1 MLKEKLLKLLNYY
14 YFLKN
19 YYIYHILFV
28 YTFFLRITY
37 TYAEI
42 TISHFFTF
50 LLSKYENIDT
60 SENDGNF
67 FYYFTHFFNF
77 NSKSDDKFLNTKLFV
92 VVYLPICLK
101 CFYTLF
107 FDYISYYIYMYY
119 YFDKI
124 NNDFKKVYYSS
135 ISYEHSKVNQ
145 NECMYGDLD
154 KNGKGNIRESNK
166 LKKSSV
172 GPKKKIRA
180 YIISKRKKISQND
193 FLNKLNGISFEK
205 YKIYLLKKKM
215 NYILSEKR
223 KSVLTIGRH
232 NTNEIMKPLSGSE
245 YEREQKKCMKI
256 KIEKCDDN
264 HMSNMLADS
273 SNALRGAKKN
283 VFYNL
288 KKQKNQKI
296 YNNSNGNNP
305 LQNSQFKKKHKISI
319 LEKVYMKMKNYYNPE
334 QNGGEYVSLTN
345 EDDKDCINIHKNH
358 SNNKTEYSDN
368 SFAPKYKN
376 YIYKENVYNNR
387 GKNNLLNFR
396 LDKKKETSK
405 NNDYYIKLEDIKKDS
420 DIKYNMNGNLSVS
433 STYYST
439 LNSQCSNKNKNK
451 NNFEAYCFENN
462 NNIVIGPVQNEDI
475 TNGNNQKKDNYY
487 NDGFMKKVNNNIKV
501 NFDEHENDEKTNEKR
516 RKSNKSLKGSLKVD
530 YLFKDSNELT
540 ENDLKAIEHNNDYE
554 YYYYYN
560 KFKSFRYGTEDNNPS
575 IREIINNKINED
587 YYHLKLNILILSC
600 IIIQIF
606 NSFILILISSNFIR
620 KKEYIYF
627 LCFLYSLLESVTD
640 VISDNIFFLCGK
652 FTNIYR
658 TEFSLNTIYVI
669 QVISKMILSISTIFI
684 YFVYH
689 IFFILYEHVNI
700 MIINTFIKAL
710 SIFILSFI
718 FLKNKDKILKHSQNE
733 YILNVNFDKKKD
745 ELDNNK
751 AKSVNSFSKKS
762 NMSSKNTFENDV
774 LKGEKQNNYTILRKN
789 SKENLL
795 TEENETTK
803 KNVYIFDQAYKSNWE
818 SYYNN
823 GAQNYTS
830 PNFRNNIFEGGELNI
845 DDLLTHT
852 TYNENDEE
860 SVYPFSTYYKLKEW
874 VVNNVNYF
882 KCECCRLKDIAIGGQ
897 DIYDVNSKNDY
908 TLLTIMPSKYEE
920 EIYHKKYNMDYKT
933 NNNKRTSIIEN
944 IKNAFKNNVFKCYPS
959 FKNSFIEK
967 YNSLIE
973 KDMKIIEQEKKN
985 IKNRNGDNMLNK
997 LYSDD
1002 TILSEND
1009 NNYLY
1014 TKQDKIQIKQ
1024 HKKKKRIFT
1033 YPIKLLLNNLNFSNI
1048 FYICL
1053 LLIIPT
1059 FERIFLN
1066 YKIKNIHLDMH
1077 SYCYLNFAGYV
1088 TDLVG
1093 LYIYISYFNED
1104 SYTSSIFISSIINI
1118 LLLSLRFILFQNK
1131 FNQLWLLFLEIILK
1145 SLHKTFFY
1153 IPIYILVTKAYI
1165 KSIYNLMCSFYSSML
1180 DASSFV
1186 SYYFEYLI
1194 LSYYNIEESK
1204 DVFTLVYIIF
1214 LVLHLL
1220 SMVIISKLKKT

>member
-135 ISYEHSKVNQ
+135 IPYEPNKVNQ
-145 NECMYGDLD
+145 NECMYIDHD
-154 KNGKGNIRESNK
+154 KNGKGNKRESKK
-166 LKKSSV
+166 LKNNLV
-172 GPKKKIRA
+172 GPPKKIRA

-193 FLNKLNGISFEK
+193 FLNKLNDIPFER
-205 YKIYLLKKKM
+205 YKTYLLKKKM

-232 NTNEIMKPLSGSE
+232 NTNEIMKPLGGSE
-245 YEREQKKCMKI
+245 YGKNQKSCMKI

-264 HMSNMLADS
+264 HMNNILADS
-273 SNALRGAKKN
+273 SNTLRVAKKN

-288 KKQKNQKI
+288 KKKKNQKI
-296 YNNSNGNNP
+296 YNNSNSNNL
-305 LQNSQFKKKHKISI
+305 LQNSKFKKKHKISI

-334 QNGGEYVSLTN
+334 PNGGEYVSLTN
-345 EDDKDCINIHKNH
+345 EDDKDCISMHKNN
-358 SNNKTEYSDN
+358 SDNKTEYSDN

-376 YIYKENVYNNR
+376 YIYKENVHTDR

-396 LDKKKETSK
+396 LDKKKEMSK
-405 NNDYYIKLEDIKKDS
+405 NHDYYIKLEDIKKDS
-420 DIKYNMNGNLSVS
+420 DIKYNMNEILNISD
-433 STYYST
+433 THYST
-439 LNSQCSNKNKNK
+439 LNSQCSNKN
-451 NNFEAYCFENN
+451 NFEAYRFESS
-462 NNIVIGPVQNEDI
+462 NNIVVCPVQNENI
-475 TNGNNQKKDNYY
+475 INGDNLKSSNYY
-487 NDGFMKKVNNNIKV
+487 NEYFMEKVNNNVKV
-501 NFDEHENDEKTNEKR
+501 NFDEYEDDEKLDEKR

-560 KFKSFRYGTEDNNPS
+560 KFKSFRYGIEDNNPS

-733 YILNVNFDKKKD
+733 YILSANFDEKND
-745 ELDNNK
+745 ELDSSK
-751 AKSVNSFSKKS
+751 PKSVNSFSTKL
-762 NMSSKNTFENDV
+762 NVSSKNSEENDV
-774 LKGEKQNNYTILRKN
+774 LKKEKQNNQTILRKN
-789 SKENLL
+789 SEENLL

-803 KNVYIFDQAYKSNWE
+803 KNVYIFDQAYKNNWE

-823 GAQNYTS
+823 GTQNYRS
-830 PNFRNNIFEGGELNI
+830 PNFKNNIFKGEELNI

-860 SVYPFSTYYKLKEW
+860 SVHAFSTFYKLKKW

-882 KCECCRLKDIAIGGQ
+882 KCECCKLKDIVTGGQ
-897 DIYDVNSKNDY
+897 NVYDMNSKDDY

-920 EIYHKKYNMDYKT
+920 EIYHKKYNIDYKT
-933 NNNKRTSIIEN
+933 NNNKRTSIVEN
-944 IKNAFKNNVFKCYPS
+944 IKNAFKNNAFICYPS

-973 KDMKIIEQEKKN
+973 KDMKIMEQEKKN

-1014 TKQDKIQIKQ
+1014 TKQDKIQIKK

-1220 SMVIISKLKKT
+1220 SMVIISKLKKA

>member
-50 LLSKYENIDT
+50 LLNKYDNIDT
-60 SENDGNF
+60 NDNDGNL

-77 NSKSDDKFLNTKLFV
+77 NNKSDDKFLNTKLFV

-124 NNDFKKVYYSS
+124 NDFKKVYYSS
-135 ISYEHSKVNQ
+135 IPYELSKLHQ
-145 NECMYGDLD
+145 NECIYVDRD
-154 KNGKGNIRESNK
+154 KNGKGNRRESKK
-166 LKKSSV
+166 LKKNPIT
-172 GPKKKIRA
+172 PKKKIRA

-193 FLNKLNGISFEK
+193 FLNKLNDIPFER
-205 YKIYLLKKKM
+205 YKIYLLKKKI
-215 NYILSEKR
+215 NDLLSGKR

-232 NTNEIMKPLSGSE
+232 NTNEMMNPLSGRE
-245 YEREQKKCMKI
+245 YEKEQKRCMKI
-256 KIEKCDDN
+256 KIEKCDDKHIRGVLN
-264 HMSNMLADS
+264 GNSNT
-273 SNALRGAKKN
+273 RGIVKKN

-288 KKQKNQKI
+288 KKKKQKK
-296 YNNSNGNNP
+296 YNNSNGED
-305 LQNSQFKKKHKISI
+305 LLKNSQFKKKHKISI
-319 LEKVYMKMKNYYNPE
+319 LEKVYMKMKKYYNGE
-334 QNGGEYVSLTN
+334 RTGGEYVSLTN
-345 EDDKDCINIHKNH
+345 EGDNDSINH
-358 SNNKTEYSDN
+358 SNNKNEYSDN

-376 YIYKENVYNNR
+376 YIYKENVHNYR
-387 GKNNLLNFR
+387 GKNNFLNFR
-396 LDKKKETSK
+396 LDRKKKASK
-405 NNDYYIKLEDIKKDS
+405 NNDCYIKLEDTEKNS
-420 DIKYNMNGNLSVS
+420 DVKYNVNGELKIPDMYCS
-433 STYYST
+433 S
-439 LNSQCSNKNKNK
+439 LNSQCSSKNKSKNI
-451 NNFEAYCFENN
+451 NNFETYRFENN
-462 NNIVIGPVQNEDI
+462 NNKLVNPIKNEDI
-475 TNGNNQKKDNYY
+475 ANRHHLNNDNYY
-487 NDGFMKKVNNNIKV
+487 KDDFMEKVNKDNNGKV
-501 NFDEHENDEKTNEKR
+501 KFDECERENDEKTNEKR
-516 RKSNKSLKGSLKVD
+516 RNSNKSLKGSLKID

-540 ENDLKAIEHNNDYE
+540 ESYIKSNEDNNDYE
-554 YYYYYN
+554 YYYYYYYN
-560 KFKSFRYGTEDNNPS
+560 KFKSFRYGSEDNNSS
-575 IREIINNKINED
+575 IREIINNKINEE

-600 IIIQIF
+600 IIIQVF

-620 KKEYIYF
+620 KKEYIYIF
-627 LCFLYSLLESVTD
+627 CFLYSLLESVTD

-710 SIFILSFI
+710 SIFVLSFI

-733 YILNVNFDKKKD
+733 YIINANFDEIKD
-745 ELDNNK
+745 ELDNNDNK
-751 AKSVNSFSKKS
+751 TKSVNSFSKKS
-762 NMSSKNTFENDV
+762 SVSSKSTFEYGV
-774 LKGEKQNNYTILRKN
+774 LEGEKQNSYRTLRRN
-789 SKENLL
+789 N
-795 TEENETTK
+795 EENIWPEDDETTK
-803 KNVYIFDQAYKSNWE
+803 KKNEYNFDHVNKNNWE

-823 GAQNYTS
+823 GIKNYTIPS
-830 PNFRNNIFEGGELNI
+830 FRNNIFEGGELNI

-852 TYNENDEE
+852 IYNENDEE
-860 SVYPFSTYYKLKEW
+860 NMYVYSIFYKLKKI
-874 VVNNVNYF
+874 VIDNVNYI
-882 KCECCRLKDIAIGGQ
+882 KSGCCKLKDIATRGQ
-897 DIYDVNSKNDY
+897 KIYHLNSKDDY

-920 EIYHKKYNMDYKT
+920 EIYHKKYHMDYKT
-933 NNNKRTSIIEN
+933 NNNKKTSIIEN
-944 IKNAFKNNVFKCYPS
+944 IKNAFKNKAFNCYPS

-985 IKNRNGDNMLNK
+985 IKNRNGNNILNK

-1002 TILSEND
+1002 TIQSEND
-1009 NNYLY
+1009 NNFTY
-1014 TKQDKIQIKQ
+1014 TKQNKSQIKH
-1024 HKKKKRIFT
+1024 HKKKKIFT

-1066 YKIKNIHLDMH
+1066 YKIKNIHLDMR

-1118 LLLSLRFILFQNK
+1118 SLLSLRFILFQNK

-1153 IPIYILVTKAYI
+1153 IPIYILVTKV
-1165 KSIYNLMCSFYSSML
+1165 IYLTPL
-1180 DASSFV
+1180 
-1186 SYYFEYLI
+1186 
-1194 LSYYNIEESK
+1194 
-1204 DVFTLVYIIF
+1204 VFI
-1214 LVLHLL
+1214 
-1220 SMVIISKLKKT
+1220 

>member
-135 ISYEHSKVNQ
+135 IPYEPNKVNQ
-145 NECMYGDLD
+145 NECRYIDHD
-154 KNGKGNIRESNK
+154 KNGKGNKRESKK
-166 LKKSSV
+166 LKNNLV

-193 FLNKLNGISFEK
+193 FLAKLNDIPFEK
-205 YKIYLLKKKM
+205 YKTYLLKKKM
-215 NYILSEKR
+215 NYILGEKR

-232 NTNEIMKPLSGSE
+232 NTNEIMKPLGGSE
-245 YEREQKKCMKI
+245 YGNNQKSCMKI

-264 HMSNMLADS
+264 HMNNILADS
-273 SNALRGAKKN
+273 SNTLRVAKKN

-288 KKQKNQKI
+288 KKKKNQKI
-296 YNNSNGNNP
+296 HNNSNSNNL
-305 LQNSQFKKKHKISI
+305 LQNSKFKKKHKISI

-334 QNGGEYVSLTN
+334 PNGGEYVSLTN
-345 EDDKDCINIHKNH
+345 EDDKDCISMHKNN
-358 SNNKTEYSDN
+358 SDNKTEYSDN

-376 YIYKENVYNNR
+376 YIYKENVRNDR
-387 GKNNLLNFR
+387 GKNNLVNFR
-396 LDKKKETSK
+396 LDKKKEMSK
-405 NNDYYIKLEDIKKDS
+405 NHDYYIKLEDIKKDS
-420 DIKYNMNGNLSVS
+420 DIKYNMNENLNISD
-433 STYYST
+433 THYST
-439 LNSQCSNKNKNK
+439 LNSQCNNK
-451 NNFEAYCFENN
+451 NNFEAYRFENS
-462 NNIVIGPVQNEDI
+462 NNIVVCPVQNENI
-475 TNGNNQKKDNYY
+475 TNGDNLKSSIYY
-487 NDGFMKKVNNNIKV
+487 NEYFMEKINNNVKV
-501 NFDEHENDEKTNEKR
+501 NFDEYEDDEKLDEKR

-560 KFKSFRYGTEDNNPS
+560 KFKSFRYGIEDNNPS

-733 YILNVNFDKKKD
+733 YILNANFDEKND
-745 ELDNNK
+745 ELDSSK
-751 AKSVNSFSKKS
+751 PKSVNSFSTKL
-762 NMSSKNTFENDV
+762 NVSSKNSEENGV
-774 LKGEKQNNYTILRKN
+774 LKKERQNSHTILRK
-789 SKENLL
+789 SS
-795 TEENETTK
+795 EENETTK
-803 KNVYIFDQAYKSNWE
+803 KNVYIFDQAYKNNWE
-818 SYYNN
+818 SYYHN
-823 GAQNYTS
+823 GTQNYRS
-830 PNFRNNIFEGGELNI
+830 PNFKNNIFKGEELNI

-860 SVYPFSTYYKLKEW
+860 SVHAFSTFYKLKKW

-882 KCECCRLKDIAIGGQ
+882 KCECCKLKDVITGEQ
-897 DIYDVNSKNDY
+897 NVYDMNSKDDY

-920 EIYHKKYNMDYKT
+920 EIYHKKYNRDYKT
-933 NNNKRTSIIEN
+933 NNNKRTSIVEN
-944 IKNAFKNNVFKCYPS
+944 IKNAFKNNAFICYPS

-973 KDMKIIEQEKKN
+973 KDMKIMEQEKKN

-1014 TKQDKIQIKQ
+1014 TKQDKIQIKK
-1024 HKKKKRIFT
+1024 HKKKKKIFT

-1104 SYTSSIFISSIINI
+1104 SYTSSIFISSVINI

-1220 SMVIISKLKKT
+1220 SMVIISKLKKA